1 MNNEGIF
8 ETVLYANNEYAEAVK
23 NNARAEVQKNLLT
36 QCQILFSTMILD
48 AGLAS
53 EYKEYCDK
61 KFA

>member
-36 QCQILFSTMILD
+36 QCEILFNTMILD
-48 AGLAS
+48 AGLVS